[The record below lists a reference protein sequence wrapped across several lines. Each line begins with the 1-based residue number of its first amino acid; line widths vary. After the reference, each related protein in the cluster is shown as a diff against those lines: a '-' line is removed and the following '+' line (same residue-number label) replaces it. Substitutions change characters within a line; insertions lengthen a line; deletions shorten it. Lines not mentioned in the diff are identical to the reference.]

1 MSAAAELIHTL
12 AEQGVNLRVDGD
24 HLVIRAPAGTV
35 APETMARLKEHKAEV
50 MAELAAPPDVEA
62 RRERLCKMMD
72 EDDAERIYYWITDA
86 DSDPCCVILAIGIR
100 GVGTCEMRIPKEKY
114 DPFLLMEIL
123 DKHQAGGV
131 DS

>member
-1 MSAAAELIHTL
+1 MSAVAELIETL
-12 AEQGVNLRVDGD
+12 TQQGVKLRVDGD
-24 HLVIRAPAGTV
+24 QLIVSAPKGSV
-35 APETMARLKEHKAEV
+35 PPETMEALKQQKAEV
-50 MAELAAPPDVEA
+50 MAELTSLPDVRA
-62 RRERLCKMMD
+62 RRERLYRMMD

-123 DKHQAGGV
+123 DKHQAGGTN
-131 DS
+131 S